1 MKYSKTIVPDWTV
14 YSSLNPK
21 EIISIPGLQQ
31 ILLLNGIRKVEDN
44 ELPSVDWI
52 CCGIYKVS
60 VNGGGSESEIPIE
73 PSLQYYEE
81 PVPRFDPWTELER
94 LAEWLGYEV
103 GNYYVNPLS
112 WLPLT
117 PITISNTDE
126 GPAGCVY
133 DEDMDTMIIGSM
145 PPPLRTSSITKCKR
159 SKHRRPSEALING
172 FKLSTA
178 AKELNKDLSYI
189 SSEDCHG
196 YFHNGS
202 IYIEGKCSL
211 EIDSPYYDHKVSI
224 LYPGM
229 HYDMRIGVAGRSIGP
244 VPAVSIGLWNK
255 ISLASRTGIILDV
268 KPGKIVVQVNG
279 SLRIAS
285 GGSKTSYRILIE
297 DLVEWRP
304 IRAPEPGFG
313 NIRSSSAAIVFV
325 GWDEPKIVFSIYNP
339 IHESGIADLRLPY
352 DGRNCT
358 IIGPLGPD
366 DIPVSGDLVR
376 IPVPAGF
383 VGVAEISLT
392 ETRLF
397 HKFRIRKRFRSQ

>member
-21 EIISIPGLQQ
+21 ETIMIPGLQQ
-31 ILLLNGIRKVEDN
+31 ILLLNGISKVEDN

-60 VNGGGSESEIPIE
+60 INSGGLESEIPIE
-73 PSLQYYEE
+73 PNLKYYEK
-81 PVPRFDPWTELER
+81 PVPRFNPWAELEK
-94 LAEWLGYEV
+94 LADWLGYEV

-117 PITISNTDE
+117 PIIIPNTDE

-133 DEDMDTMIIGSM
+133 DQDMDITIIGSM

-159 SKHRRPSEALING
+159 AKHRRTSEALING
-172 FKLSTA
+172 FKLSAT
-178 AKELNKDLSYI
+178 AKELSKDLLYI
-189 SSEDCHG
+189 SSEGCHG
-196 YFHNGS
+196 YFYNGS
-202 IYIEGKCSL
+202 IYIKGKCSL
-211 EIDSPYYDHKVSI
+211 EIDSPYYDHEVSI

-229 HYDMRIGVAGRSIGP
+229 HYDMRMGKAGRPIGP

-255 ISLASRTGIILDV
+255 ISIASRTGVVLDV

-279 SLRIAS
+279 TLRMAS
-285 GGSKTSYRILIE
+285 GGSKTSYQTFIE
-297 DLVEWRP
+297 DLIEWRP

-313 NIRSSSAAIVFV
+313 NIRSSGAALVFV
-325 GWDEPKIVFSIYNP
+325 GWDEPKMVFSIYNP

-358 IIGPLGPD
+358 IVGPLSPD

-383 VGVAEISLT
+383 VGIAEISLS

-397 HKFRIRKRFRSQ
+397 HKFRIRKRFRSR